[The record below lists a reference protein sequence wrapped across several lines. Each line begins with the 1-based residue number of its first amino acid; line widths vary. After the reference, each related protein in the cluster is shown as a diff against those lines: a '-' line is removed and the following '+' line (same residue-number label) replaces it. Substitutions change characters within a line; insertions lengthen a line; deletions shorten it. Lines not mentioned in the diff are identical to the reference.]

1 MLRKKISA
9 VGLVLAISLGLTACD
24 PPMPEAMLVA
34 IAEQSYNCEDGNVNF
49 YADAG
54 FNDLASSWV
63 DGVSLNCSN
72 MTLTQVVDAADAD
85 IIISSSA
92 AAVCTAFA
100 SSPYAIDAAAV
111 VYNSTEFGSLNL
123 TPKLIS
129 GIFGKT
135 ITNWN
140 DPALQEV
147 NPDSVF
153 PDLAI
158 NVIPETEPAQVKALE
173 EWLSRVEGSEIK
185 IAGTVAPKKALTADR
200 LYEYADG
207 SIAIAS
213 ASDATLAAANIAN
226 IVVGA
231 DLIADAIAPDA
242 GTISSA
248 ATQLETSKTTT
259 EVSVSLNASLKP
271 TPPEGSDD
279 IIAPYQALTPVT
291 MSLCGSDSLLV
302 RAAARFLIRA
312 DIQGNLAS
320 ATYLPLPERIRVYA
334 VPVIAKG
341 LPTPTPAELPAE

>member
-9 VGLVLAISLGLTACD
+9 VGLALVLSLGLTACD

-54 FNDLASSWV
+54 FVDLAYSWI
-63 DGVSLNCSN
+63 DGVGMNCPN
-72 MTLTQVVDAADAD
+72 MTLTQVTEATEAD
-85 IIISSSA
+85 IIISGSSSMT
-92 AAVCTAFA
+92 CPTFA
-100 SSPYAIDAAAV
+100 STPYAIDAAAV
-111 VYNSTEFGSLNL
+111 VYNSTEFGALNL

-129 GIFGKT
+129 EIFAKK

-140 DPALQEV
+140 DPAIQEV

-153 PDLAI
+153 PDLSI
-158 NVIPETEPAQVKALE
+158 NVISEAEPAQIKSFE

-185 IAGTVAPKKALTADR
+185 ISGTTAPSQPLVADR
-200 LYEYADG
+200 LYEFPDG

-213 ASDATLAAANIAN
+213 ASDATITAANIAN
-226 IVVGA
+226 IVVGT
-231 DLIADAIAPDA
+231 DLVADAIAPDA

-248 ATQLETSKTTT
+248 ATQLVASKTSTA
-259 EVSVSLNASLKP
+259 VSVALDSALKP

-279 IIAPYQALTPVT
+279 IIAPYQALVPVT
-291 MSLCGSDSLLV
+291 MSLCGTDTLLI

-320 ATYLPLPERIRVYA
+320 ATYLPLPEKIRVLA
-334 VPVIAKG
+334 VPVIAAG